1 MLTYA
6 LDLRA
11 CPNTLAQTRE
21 ERGAAAA
28 GGGHDAV
35 EREGLAR
42 RARIG
47 APRLPLLLACRQGS
61 EEVLSLRAFT
71 STKKGQMLTHEDTSW
86 RGCW

>member
-11 CPNTLAQTRE
+11 CPNTLAQTRD

-35 EREGLAR
+35 EREGLGR
-42 RARIG
+42 KARIG
-47 APRLPLLLACRQGS
+47 GPRLPLLLACRQGS
-61 EEVLSLRAFT
+61 EEVLSLLALLVQ
-71 STKKGQMLTHEDTSW
+71 KYKY
-86 RGCW
+86 